1 MKNKYLEYLGLSEK
15 EALIYLNLLKA
26 DSLSAIEL
34 SRITNIKKATTYIVI
49 EELVKKNLVKE
60 VQVGKRVHFQAESP
74 EKFRTIYE
82 NKKNDVEEQLRRVD
96 SIIAELKSVERKS
109 GERPIIKFYEGKVAV
124 KDEIAEYV
132 KQEGFSEGE
141 DFGIYS
147 YDLMDKIFSKK
158 DIENMD
164 NARIKNNVRFNAIYT
179 GTGKYYEKNKNQQL
193 IKIDQ
198 EQFPI
203 TCDIGIFNDEVRIHT
218 LGKDVFGIKI
228 KNKEI
233 STTLKSL
240 IKYVFASSG
249 NK

>member
-15 EALIYLNLLKA
+15 EALIYLNLLKV

-34 SRITNIKKATTYIVI
+34 SRLTDIKKATTYVVI
-49 EELVKKNLVKE
+49 EDLVKKNLVKE

-74 EKFRTIYE
+74 EKFRTMYE
-82 NKKNDVEEQLRRVD
+82 NRKNDIDEQLRRVD
-96 SIIAELKSVERKS
+96 SIIAELKSIERKS
-109 GERPIIKFYEGKVAV
+109 GERPILKFYEGKVAV

-132 KQEGFSEGE
+132 RQEGFSEGE
-141 DFGIYS
+141 DYGIYS

-158 DIENMD
+158 DIESMD
-164 NARIKNNVRFNAIYT
+164 NARIKNNIRFNAIYT
-179 GTGKYYEKNKNQQL
+179 GSGKYYEKNKNQQL

-203 TCDIGIFNDEVRIHT
+203 ACDIGIYNDEVRIHT
-218 LGKDVFGIKI
+218 LGKDVFGIRI

-233 STTLKSL
+233 ATTLKSL
-240 IKYVFASSG
+240 IKYVFAVSE

>member
-15 EALIYLNLLKA
+15 EALIYLYLLKA

-60 VQVGKRVHFQAESP
+60 VRVGKRVHFQAESP

-82 NKKNDVEEQLRRVD
+82 NKKNDIEEQLRRVD

-164 NARIKNNVRFNAIYT
+164 DARIKNNVRFNAIYT
-179 GTGKYYEKNKNQQL
+179 GTGKYYEKNKNQRL

>member
-1 MKNKYLEYLGLSEK
+1 MKNKYLEYLGLSDK
-15 EALIYLNLLKA
+15 EALIYLNLLKV

-34 SRITNIKKATTYIVI
+34 SRLTDIKKATTYVVI

-82 NKKNDVEEQLRRVD
+82 HKKNDIDEQLRRVD

-109 GERPIIKFYEGKVAV
+109 GERPVLKLYEGKIAV
-124 KDEIAEYV
+124 KDEIEEYV

-141 DFGIYS
+141 DYGIYS

-158 DIENMD
+158 EIESMD
-164 NARIKNNVRFNAIYT
+164 NARIKNNVKFNAIYT
-179 GTGKYYEKNKNQQL
+179 GSKKYHEKNKNQQL
-193 IKIDQ
+193 VKIDQ
-198 EQFPI
+198 GQFPI
-203 TCDIGIFNDEVRIHT
+203 ACDIGIYNDEVRIHT

-233 STTLKSL
+233 ATTLKSL
-240 IKYVFASSG
+240 IKYVFAVSG

>member
-1 MKNKYLEYLGLSEK
+1 MKNKYLEYLGLSDK
-15 EALIYLNLLKA
+15 EALIYLNLLRA

-34 SRITNIKKATTYIVI
+34 SRLTDIKKATTYVVI

-82 NKKNDVEEQLRRVD
+82 NKKNDIDEQLRRVD

-109 GERPIIKFYEGKVAV
+109 GERPIIKLYEGKIAV

-141 DFGIYS
+141 DYGIYS
-147 YDLMDKIFSKK
+147 YDLMDKLFSKK
-158 DIENMD
+158 DIESMD

-179 GTGKYYEKNKNQQL
+179 GSGKYYEKNKNQQL

-203 TCDIGIFNDEVRIHT
+203 ACDIGVYNDEVRIHT

-233 STTLKSL
+233 ATTLKSL
-240 IKYVFASSG
+240 IKYVFAVSG

>member
-240 IKYVFASSG
+240 IKYAFASSG